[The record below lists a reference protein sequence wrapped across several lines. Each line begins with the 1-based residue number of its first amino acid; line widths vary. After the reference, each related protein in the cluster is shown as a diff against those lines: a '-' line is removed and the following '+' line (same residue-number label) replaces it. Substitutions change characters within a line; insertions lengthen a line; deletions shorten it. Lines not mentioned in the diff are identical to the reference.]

1 MSMSEFEGQLNTWED
16 DLPPLP
22 LFGHEVPADFSE
34 EDMAFVQELD
44 AIFAVPEEELPP
56 YFVQTL
62 LEAEEPR
69 FQPVEP
75 GFEHKTRAR
84 VFRRLKLRR
93 HLFHVERPRLLA
105 IPRTM
110 PGRRLLVTSAALML
124 FMILTVMFT
133 APSFASGMDLLLH
146 GARSGVMLVHS
157 YPKGVRASH
166 VAAKINRGAP
176 DALPTLSLQDAIRQ
190 LHGWNL
196 YWPKTIPDNYTL
208 TDTYFYQEP
217 DQSWADG
224 PFMELDYTLSG
235 KTVRGTGQL
244 AIREFKLKPNVSV
257 LQVVKDG
264 AAQAIKVDANGQAQA
279 IFVDGQWVMRNKNT
293 PVWVYGQR
301 SELIY
306 QKDGIVFWI
315 VGDQRDGIG
324 QNELFK
330 IANSLQPFHVNRVMR
345 MGNENGG
352 NSVTMLTGDINGPF
366 TGDVL
371 AIYPDGSDVDPY
383 LTLVGNGQPQSSS
396 QSSSSTVSS
405 STIPT
410 GGTHSR

>member
-1 MSMSEFEGQLNTWED
+1 MSMGEFEGQLNTWEN

-22 LFGHEVPADFSE
+22 VHGHELPADFSE

-44 AIFAVPEEELPP
+44 TIFAVPEEDLPP

-69 FQPVEP
+69 FQAIEQ
-75 GFEHKTRAR
+75 GFEHKTRAH

-93 HLFHVERPRLLA
+93 HLFSAERSA
-105 IPRTM
+105 FFSFPRTM
-110 PGRRLLVTSAALML
+110 PGRRLLMTSVAIVL
-124 FMILTVMFT
+124 FMFLTAMYT
-133 APSFASGMDLLLH
+133 APSFASGMELLLR
-146 GARSGVMLVHS
+146 GARSGVMLVHG
-157 YPKGVRASH
+157 YPKGVHSSH
-166 VAAKINRGAP
+166 VVAKVGQSNP
-176 DALPTLSLQDAIRQ
+176 DSLPTLSLQDAIRQ
-190 LHGWNL
+190 LHNWNL
-196 YWPKTIPDNYTL
+196 YWPKALPDNYSL

-235 KTVRGTGQL
+235 KMVQGTGLL

-264 AAQAIKVDANGQAQA
+264 AAQTIKVDANGQAQA
-279 IFVDGQWVMRNKNT
+279 IFVDGQWVMRNKNL
-293 PVWVYGQR
+293 PVWVYGER
-301 SELIY
+301 GELIY
-306 QKDGIVFWI
+306 QRDGIVFWI

-324 QNELFK
+324 QQELFK
-330 IANSLQPFHVNRVMR
+330 IADSLQPFHVNRVMH
-345 MGNENGG
+345 MGSENSG
-352 NSVTMLTGDINGPF
+352 NTVIMLTGDINGPF

-383 LTLVGNGQPQSSS
+383 LSLVGSVQVQPQPQSSS
-396 QSSSSTVSS
+396 TISS
-405 STIPT
+405 STIP
-410 GGTHSR
+410 GGGLHSR

>member
-1 MSMSEFEGQLNTWED
+1 MSMSEFEGQLNTWEND
-16 DLPPLP
+16 FSPLSAHGQELPT
-22 LFGHEVPADFSE
+22 DFSE
-34 EDMAFVQELD
+34 EDIAFVQELD

-62 LEAEEPR
+62 LEAEELR

-93 HLFHVERPRLLA
+93 PLFHAERSAFLAFPRA
-105 IPRTM
+105 M
-110 PGRRLLVTSAALML
+110 PGRRLLVASAALML

-133 APSFASGMDLLLH
+133 APSFASGMEMLLR
-146 GARSGVMLVHS
+146 GARGGVMLVHS
-157 YPKGVRASH
+157 YPKGVHVHSSH
-166 VAAKINRGAP
+166 VVAKVSRGAP

-196 YWPKTIPDNYTL
+196 YWPTTIPDNYAL

-224 PFMELDYTLSG
+224 PFMELDYTISG

-244 AIREFKLKPNVSV
+244 AIREFKLNPNVNV

-279 IFVDGQWVMRNKNT
+279 IFVDGQWIMRNKNI

-330 IANSLQPFHVNRVMR
+330 IADSLQPFHVNRVMR
-345 MGNENGG
+345 MGNETSA

-383 LTLVGNGQPQSSS
+383 LTLVGNGQTQSPS
-396 QSSSSTVSS
+396 QSSSSSIPGAGSS
-405 STIPT
+405 
-410 GGTHSR
+410 THSR